1 MPYQSSDTQQ
11 AQVALGVISETI
23 QLACLSLAEKKM
35 SLEAKN
41 QPEETEDGLAVIKIR
56 LDTLLKLERYLITAV
71 RDEYAHIEKNAAS
84 IKPGDLTKIFE
95 ARNAK
100 LIDSMLQGF

>member
-1 MPYQSSDTQQ
+1 MRYQSIDTQQ
-11 AQVALGVISETI
+11 AQMALGVISEAI

-35 SLEAKN
+35 SLEARN
-41 QPEETEDGLAVIKIR
+41 QAEETENGLAVIKIR
-56 LDTLLKLERYLITAV
+56 LDTLLKLERYLIAAV
-71 RDEYAHIEKNAAS
+71 RDEYAHIEKNTAS
-84 IKPGDLTKIFE
+84 INPADLPKIAE